1 MNGGCVVAQ
10 MHDQRRRAAPHT
22 TALAAAAVLGEC
34 DERVGGR
41 LLPLGDAACLLVGG
55 ALLLGDVP
63 DRLLEDAPCSSGN
76 RPLRHS
82 SRRPRV
88 HDMLNARRAYSAWSS
103 ATTGGASVRAASP
116 IALGGLPT
124 ATRASSASLSGVAN
138 SAAAAT

>member
-1 MNGGCVVAQ
+1 MSQ
-10 MHDQRRRAAPHT
+10 I
-22 TALAAAAVLGEC
+22 
-34 DERVGGR
+34 
-41 LLPLGDAACLLVGG
+41 ACSKI
-55 ALLLGDVP
+55 
-63 DRLLEDAPCSSGN
+63 APCSSGS

-88 HDMLNARRAYSAWSS
+88 HDMLNARRAYNASSS

>member
-1 MNGGCVVAQ
+1 MNGGSSSLRCTISVVALRRI
-10 MHDQRRRAAPHT
+10 HRARRRR
-22 TALAAAAVLGEC
+22 VLGEC

-41 LLPLGDAACLLVGG
+41 LLPLGHAAGLLVGG

-63 DRLLEDAPCSSGN
+63 DRLLEDGALLERQPAAE
-76 RPLRHS
+76 HS

-88 HDMLNARRAYSAWSS
+88 HVMLSARRAYSAWSS